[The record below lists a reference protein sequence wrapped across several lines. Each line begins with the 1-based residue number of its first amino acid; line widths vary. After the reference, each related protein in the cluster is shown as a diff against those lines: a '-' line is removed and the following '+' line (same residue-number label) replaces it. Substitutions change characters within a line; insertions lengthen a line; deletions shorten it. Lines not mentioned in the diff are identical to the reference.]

1 MSKKHNFVDDLS
13 KLFQSALSNAANL
26 GQEAKKS
33 MHHKFEELVS
43 KMDIAHKEELDV
55 VRKMAQKNHKEIQA
69 IKEHLGLKSKPASA
83 NEGKVAKVAKPT
95 KSSK

>member
-33 MHHKFEELVS
+33 MHHKFEELMS
-43 KMDIAHKEELDV
+43 KMDLAHTEELDV

-69 IKEHLGLKSKPASA
+69 IKEHLGLKSKPPAVDKS
-83 NEGKVAKVAKPT
+83 KST
-95 KSSK
+95 KSKK